1 MSLKAIKGKIK
12 AYEKTRQVTRAME
25 AVSAAKMRKAQGYAL
40 GARPFAMAALAVL
53 DAVTKSESV
62 DHPLFKMGK
71 GDRRLLVVIT
81 ADKGLAGAY
90 NAQLLKLVAR
100 HLKETGGN
108 ESNTDVIT
116 IGRRG
121 REYFARRGYNIIDS
135 RERWSDFVRFGDVAS
150 LTSLIRTKWSAGE
163 YSSVYIANT
172 DFRSTLKQDPAV
184 RELLP
189 LTKESVAKR
198 VEGLIPDTGRFSEL
212 RASRDR
218 TAPIYA
224 LEPSAAAVL
233 DAVVPELLNISI
245 YQALLES
252 NASEHSARMVAMKNA
267 SDNAAGLA
275 RSLKLKF
282 NKVRQAAITRE
293 ISEIVGGMTS
303 ME

>member
-1 MSLKAIKGKIK
+1 MSLKLIKSKIK

-25 AVSAAKMRKAQGYAL
+25 AVSAAKMRKAQGFAL

-62 DHPLFKMGK
+62 DHPLFQQGK
-71 GDRRLLVVIT
+71 GERRLLVLIT

-90 NAQLLKLVAR
+90 NAQVLKLAAR
-100 HLKETGGN
+100 HLKETGGDAT
-108 ESNTDVIT
+108 NTDVIA

-121 REYFARRGYNIIDS
+121 REFFARRGFKILDS
-135 RERWSDFVRFGDVAS
+135 RERWSDFVRFSDVAG
-150 LTSLIRTKWSAGE
+150 LTNLLREKWVSGE
-163 YSSVYIANT
+163 YASAHISYTV
-172 DFRSTLKQDPAV
+172 FRSTLVQEPVVHD
-184 RELLP
+184 LLP
-189 LTKESVAKR
+189 LSRDSVARR
-198 VEGLIPDTGRFSEL
+198 VLELIPESGRFSEL
-212 RASRDR
+212 RGERERAS
-218 TAPIYA
+218 AIYS
-224 LEPSAAAVL
+224 LEPSVSAVL

-245 YQALLES
+245 YQSLLES

-267 SDNAAGLA
+267 SDNAGGLA
-275 RSLKLKF
+275 RGLKLKF